1 MIIIRGRVYNPTSHK
16 KNRVPIKYGT
26 LRIESGSITF
36 RPSQPPQQQSPLP
49 TTCDTWWLGW
59 YLRCLALEISIQRK
73 IYRNVIAIII
83 IKFMQKLPDL
93 FDTSHVLTF
102 SHQPPRKAAGAPPRI
117 VLRLRGGRPWG
128 DQQRLDRVHP
138 ITRGNLWVGRISIQ
152 QQFRLSS
159 IQGRNKTARIT

>member
-1 MIIIRGRVYNPTSHK
+1 M
-16 KNRVPIKYGT
+16 PIKYGT

-36 RPSQPPQQQSPLP
+36 LRPSQPPQQQQSPLP

-138 ITRGNLWVGRISIQ
+138 ITRGTLGRSHQHHISIQ

-159 IQGRNKTARIT
+159 IQGRNKTARRT